1 MSNQEQDN
9 IAFDAM
15 NQATT
20 GQHDALEVGQDEGTG
35 VQEDSTIDW
44 EAQAKYHQSEKDKL
58 YAENQ
63 ELKKEGSEGKQIME
77 FLNSRPDLAQ
87 TVLNAANG
95 QSSVQNKPVALKPD
109 EFDPWEA
116 YNDPSS
122 KSYQYRMQEMQET
135 INGAV
140 DQAVGGL
147 QVQQGRT
154 NLRADLASRGLNDEQ
169 MESFFEFADKHPSE
183 YGLDNVLKM
192 WNAVSNPAQES
203 GRENPLDKIRETQ
216 ASPQAAG
223 VFQGQQ
229 PGRKSED
236 EKMWE
241 GVLNSTRVGNKIP

>member
-1 MSNQEQDN
+1 MSNNEQDN
-9 IAFDAM
+9 IAFDAV
-15 NQATT
+15 NQAT
-20 GQHDALEVGQDEGTG
+20 GQQNALEVGQDEVIET
-35 VQEDSTIDW
+35 QEDSTTDW
-44 EAQAKYHQSEKDKL
+44 ESQAKYHQSEKDKL

-63 ELKKEGSEGKQIME
+63 QLKQYEKVGK
-77 FLNSRPDLAQ
+77 FLESRPDLVNQIASEAGQPSAQ
-87 TVLNAANG
+87 
-95 QSSVQNKPVALKPD
+95 KPRVTLKPD

-122 KSYQYRMQEMQET
+122 KSYKFRMQEMQET

-147 QVQQGRT
+147 QAQQGRT
-154 NLRADLASRGLNDEQ
+154 NLRADLASRGLNDQQ

-192 WNAVSNPAQES
+192 WEAVSQPTQGGE
-203 GRENPLDKIRETQ
+203 RENPLDKIRQTQ

-223 VFQGQQ
+223 VLQGQQ
-229 PGRKSED
+229 PERKNED

-241 GVLNSTRVGNKIP
+241 GVLNSTRVGNRIP